1 MVTTHERSGSG
12 SDPNTKLTYEDYM
25 KTSDDE
31 RWELIDGVLIEMPS
45 PTVPH
50 QRVSRKIGTRLDI
63 FVDAGSLGEVFHA
76 PIDVVLDETVVV
88 QPDLVFVSNER
99 MRIVEHL
106 NIQGAPDLVVEIRSP
121 STARHDE
128 VTKRAL
134 YERYGVLEYWLA
146 DPEAQTVTVLI
157 LGESGYD
164 VVGIYNKGDTL
175 TSPTLEGF
183 SLNLDDIF
191 RTTMEE

>member
-1 MVTTHERSGSG
+1 MVTTRQRSDTEPEPKS
-12 SDPNTKLTYEDYM
+12 KLTYEDYM

-50 QRVSRKIGTRLDI
+50 QRVGALLGAK
-63 FVDAGSLGEVFHA
+63 FVVFVLNGGLGEVFHA
-76 PIDVVLDETVVV
+76 PIDVVLSDTVVV

-99 MRIVEHL
+99 AHIIEHS

-121 STARHDE
+121 STAGHDE

-134 YERYGVLEYWLA
+134 YERYGIPEYWMT
-146 DPEAQTVTVLI
+146 DPEAQTVNVLL
-157 LGESGYD
+157 LGENGYE
-164 VVGIYNKGDTL
+164 VVGTYNRGDTL

-183 SLNLDDIF
+183 SLTLDDIF
-191 RTTMEE
+191 

>member
-1 MVTTHERSGSG
+1 MVTTRQRSGAG
-12 SDPNTKLTYEDYM
+12 PEPRAKLTYEDYM

-31 RWELIDGVLIEMPS
+31 RWELIDGELIQMPS

-50 QRVSRKIGTRLDI
+50 QRLIVLTGTKLVI
-63 FVDAGSLGEVFHA
+63 FVMERSMGEVFYA

-99 MRIVEHL
+99 IHIVEHL

-134 YERYGVLEYWLA
+134 YERYGVPEYWLA
-146 DPEAQTVTVLI
+146 DPEAQTITVLL
-157 LGESGYD
+157 LGGNGYE
-164 VVGIYNKGDTL
+164 VAGMYNKGDTL
-175 TSPTLEGF
+175 TSPTLKGF
-183 SLNLDDIF
+183 SLNLDEIF
-191 RTTMEE
+191 V

>member
-1 MVTTHERSGSG
+1 MVTTRRRTDTGPEPKAR
-12 SDPNTKLTYEDYM
+12 LTYEDYM

-31 RWELIDGVLIEMPS
+31 RWELINGELIEMPS

-50 QRVSRKIGTRLDI
+50 QRLSRKVGTRLDI
-63 FVDAGSLGEVFHA
+63 FVDSGSLGEIFYA
-76 PIDVVLDETVVV
+76 PIDVVLSNNDVV

-99 MRIVEHL
+99 THIIEHR

-121 STARHDE
+121 STPGHDE

-134 YERYGVLEYWLA
+134 YERYGIPEYWMA
-146 DPEAQTVTVLI
+146 DPQAQTVNVLL
-157 LGESGYD
+157 LGENGYET
-164 VVGIYNKGDTL
+164 VGIYTSGQTL

-191 RTTMEE
+191 